1 MAILTVLWEK
11 WIEFKH
17 EWQKITLT
25 AMVSPILYLL
35 TFGLG
40 LGIDKMVD
48 GHTYMAFLI
57 PGIIALTT
65 MNASF
70 NAIGMSLN
78 VQRLYEKSFDNVLA
92 SPTPLGQYIIGQMI
106 GGSLRGMYAGSLIL
120 GITSVFGA
128 PIKINLLFF
137 LVMLLNGMAFS
148 ALGVMAAIVSKTHA
162 DISRFSTFAILPM
175 TFIGNTFFPVVNLP
189 PLLWGVVQ
197 LLPLTHASSL
207 LRQISY
213 GEPASL
219 TSFGILVA
227 YTIAFMAIAWIRIN
241 KSKNL

>member
-17 EWQKITLT
+17 EWLKITGT
-25 AMVSPILYLL
+25 AMISPILYLL

-40 LGIDKMVD
+40 LGMDKVVD
-48 GHTYMAFLI
+48 GHSYMAFLI

-120 GITSVFGA
+120 GIAYIFGA
-128 PIKINLLFF
+128 PIQVNLIFF

-148 ALGVMAAIVSKTHA
+148 ALGVMAAIISKTHA
-162 DISRFSTFAILPM
+162 DISRFSTFVILPM
-175 TFIGNTFFPVVNLP
+175 TFIGNTFFPVANMP
-189 PLLWGVVQ
+189 SLLKSVVQ
-197 LLPLTHASSL
+197 VLPLTHSSSL

-219 TSFGILVA
+219 ASFFIMVV
-227 YTIAFMAIAWIRIN
+227 YTIVFMVVALIKIN
-241 KSKNL
+241 ISKNL

>member
-17 EWQKITLT
+17 EWLKITAT
-25 AMVSPILYLL
+25 AMISPILYLL

-48 GHTYMAFLI
+48 GHGYMAFLI

-70 NAIGMSLN
+70 TAIGMSLN

-120 GITSVFGA
+120 GIASIFGS
-128 PIKINLLFF
+128 PIQINLLFF

-162 DISRFSTFAILPM
+162 DISRFSTFVILPM
-175 TFIGNTFFPVVNLP
+175 TFICNTFFPVTNLP
-189 PLLWGVVQ
+189 PLLKGVVGI
-197 LLPLTHASSL
+197 LPLTHSSSL

-219 TSFGILVA
+219 ISLMILVA
-227 YTIAFMAIAWIRIN
+227 YTIFFMVIAWIRIN

>member
-17 EWQKITLT
+17 EWQKITVT
-25 AMVSPILYLL
+25 AMISPILYLL

-40 LGIDKMVD
+40 LGMDKMVD
-48 GHTYMAFLI
+48 DHTYMTFLI

-92 SPTPLGQYIIGQMI
+92 SPTPLGQYIIGQMV

-120 GITSVFGA
+120 GITFIFGA
-128 PIKINLLFF
+128 PIQVNLLFF

-162 DISRFSTFAILPM
+162 DISRFSTFVILPM
-175 TFIGNTFFPVVNLP
+175 TFICNTFFPVANMP
-189 PLLWGVVQ
+189 PLLKGAVQ
-197 LLPLTHASSL
+197 ILPLTHSSGL

-219 TSFGILVA
+219 TSFCILIV
-227 YTIAFMAIAWIRIN
+227 YTIFFMVIALIKIN